1 MKDKLCNNKKIIIL
15 IISLIVII
23 STIIVF
29 NNINSLKKEK
39 IEADNYFYTL
49 KYDEAI
55 DKYKEIGKKENKSPL
70 WDAKI
75 SELYLL
81 KKDVENANKY
91 MEESNKKQDKTGDA
105 RTIILN
111 NKFNMIKNKLVEGK
125 IEKKDFEDVEKY
137 GEELL
142 NQYKD
147 SKQINKTMFLI
158 YMANGSYDKAKTIV
172 ENYPVLNESAYDL
185 AEKARMYM
193 ILNDTEKGL
202 ATLKAAYDLDKNEIK
217 IYDVVYES
225 YEENKKLIDSIVK
238 LSENNK
244 EELCYKL
251 WLAKIYSIEN
261 PNKGKEIINDAINIV
276 KDDKDFL
283 IGNLLEISILD
294 NNKEYDKSEE
304 KINVLLKNHLK
315 DYRVSSVTAWHY
327 FSKKNF
333 DMALKYAEKSLKEN
347 PYYIDNYANL
357 MPDILRAIGEPSSSE
372 PYFYY
377 AIYKE
382 PYNSSIYINKATYD
396 WYANNDS
403 ISAVKNF
410 KVAQIL
416 KPNMT
421 EFKYQTALIYL
432 SNHSYEEAIN
442 ILKTCIKE
450 NDKSIKYHRTLG
462 TAYLISKKTKEA
474 LNEIKISYSLDKN
487 DILTL
492 NNAGCYY
499 ITVDGD
505 LERAFENLD
514 AAYKGLKDS
523 DDEYTKDTIKEN
535 YNKIVELKNKYVN
548 GKDNEILQIPDFVM
562 FY

>member
-147 SKQINKTMFLI
+147 NKQINKTMFLI

-315 DYRVSSVTAWHY
+315 DYRVSSATAWHY

>member
-147 SKQINKTMFLI
+147 NKQINKTMFLI

-333 DMALKYAEKSLKEN
+333 DMALKYAEKSLEEN

>member
-147 SKQINKTMFLI
+147 NKQINKTMFLI